1 MNALLDRRS
10 IERSRKKT
18 SATLVAVLIIETVS
32 INDTFMTNLI
42 ETSNND
48 LNTFANTST
57 KDSVVLNTNTTVFE
71 NEKNENVTYNDKFE
85 SNELTAKSS
94 VQTRTK
100 LTTFTFSS
108 SIIKRFL
115 HVIIFKR
122 KRENATDEEER
133 DEHRDK
139 ITRVMMTLLAQNLKN
154 IEIDE

>member
-10 IERSRKKT
+10 VERSRKKT
-18 SATLVAVLIIETVS
+18 SATFVAALIIEIVS

-48 LNTFANTST
+48 LNTSANTST
-57 KDSVVLNTNTTVFE
+57 KDSVVFNTNTTVFE
-71 NEKNENVTYNDKFE
+71 DEENENVTYNDKFE
-85 SNELTAKSS
+85 NNELTTKSS
-94 VQTRTK
+94 VQTRAK
-100 LTTFTFSS
+100 LATFTSS
-108 SIIKRFL
+108 SSMIRRFL
-115 HVIIFKR
+115 YVIILKR

-139 ITRVMMTLLAQNLKN
+139 IARVMMTLLTQNLKN